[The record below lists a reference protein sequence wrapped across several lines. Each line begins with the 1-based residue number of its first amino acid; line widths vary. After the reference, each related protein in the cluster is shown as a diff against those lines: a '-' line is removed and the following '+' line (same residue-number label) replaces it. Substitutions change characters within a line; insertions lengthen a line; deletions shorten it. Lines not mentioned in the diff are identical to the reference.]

1 MDEVPEAAHFLPGGD
16 DSPRVQ
22 YGVLEMSTKW
32 SYFLAAAVLGGFI
45 LLINGA
51 PPLAVVLG
59 LGGAALITWRRPRVN

>member
-1 MDEVPEAAHFLPGGD
+1 
-16 DSPRVQ
+16 
-22 YGVLEMSTKW
+22 MSTKW